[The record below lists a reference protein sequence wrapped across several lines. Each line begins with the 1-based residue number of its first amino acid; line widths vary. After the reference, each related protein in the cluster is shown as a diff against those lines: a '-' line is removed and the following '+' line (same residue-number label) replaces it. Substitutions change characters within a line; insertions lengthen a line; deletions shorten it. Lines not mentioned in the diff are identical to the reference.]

1 VAKRKPIPRKRRTRE
16 HIIADLSV
24 NHVERHVL
32 LCGYTVERH
41 RHDYGLDLLM
51 STYDRNGEVENG
63 EVRLQLKATDHLKAS
78 AARKSIVFR
87 VQRSDLRAWVNEP
100 MPVILVVYDA
110 PADTAY
116 WLYVQAYLEKQPG
129 FDPSR
134 GTRTVTLRIPRS
146 GRLDLDAVRKF
157 ARYKDSVL
165 AQQKGLVHHE

>member
-1 VAKRKPIPRKRRTRE
+1 MPKRKPIPRKRRTRE

-41 RHDYGLDLLM
+41 RHDYGVDLLL
-51 STYDRNGEVENG
+51 STYDQNGEVENG
-63 EVRLQLKATDHLKAS
+63 EVRLQLKATDHLKVTADGET
-78 AARKSIVFR
+78 IVFR
-87 VQRSDLRAWVNEP
+87 VQRSDLGAWINEP
-100 MPVILVVYDA
+100 MPVIFVVYDA
-110 PADTAY
+110 AADAAY
-116 WLYVQAYLEKQPG
+116 WLYVQVYFGKQPG
-129 FDPSR
+129 FDPTR

-146 GRLDLDAVRKF
+146 DRLNQSAVRQI